1 MKLSQQF
8 LYSLYSFKRV
18 SAFRMLKV
26 GKPIGYVFFLTL
38 LTMIPVLL
46 GMIFDT
52 RSTEAIG
59 TLPLPV
65 ELLILYVIST
75 SIKFMD
81 VSILAFI
88 GLGLNTYL
96 KRKNIQYRHTWA
108 LSAYAITI
116 PTLVLAIVENLGLV
130 LSGDYVLYMAFSTV
144 MLYIILQAIPKPKAR
159 TT

>member
-26 GKPIGYVFFLTL
+26 GKPIGYLFFLTL

-46 GMIFDT
+46 GVIFGT
-52 RSTEAIG
+52 RSTASIG
-59 TLPLPV
+59 ALPLPV
-65 ELLILYVIST
+65 ELIILYVIST
-75 SIKFMD
+75 SIKFFD

-88 GLGLNTYL
+88 GLGINAYL
-96 KRKNIQYRHTWA
+96 KRNIQYRHTWA

-116 PTLVLAIVENLGLV
+116 PTLLLAIVENFGFILA
-130 LSGDYVLYMAFSTV
+130 GDYVIYMAIST
-144 MLYIILQAIPKPKAR
+144 IILYVILQSIPKPKHR